1 MASNPT
7 PQRQLRSHR
16 PERPVARVLN
26 SAEHHAWL
34 ARHLTDR
41 DRWLCRM
48 LFEHHVLTSTQII
61 DIAFAG
67 RRGANLR
74 LRSLYQWG
82 VVHRFQPH
90 RDRGSHPMYY
100 VLDTAGAVAL
110 AREDGIDPKE
120 LGYSREREIGRAF
133 SLQLA
138 HTVGCNGLFTALIRR
153 ARQPGAAGVLAAWWS
168 AARCGRHWGDIVTP
182 DGYGRWHEAGREV
195 EWFIEFDFG
204 TEQLSRL
211 AGKLAR
217 YERLAEVTG
226 ITTPVL
232 VWVPSARREVN
243 ARRAMAEALRG
254 LDRPARVPVATSSG
268 EAAADPLDMAAP
280 RWRRLDESSTAGR
293 VALADLPTLWPDL
306 RASAPGGGQRP
317 TAATPATARP
327 EVAPPSPMPPPDP
340 AHPWR

>member
-1 MASNPT
+1 MVSNPT
-7 PQRQLRSHR
+7 PQRQLRTHR
-16 PERPVARVLN
+16 PERPVQRVLN

-61 DIAFAG
+61 DIAFTG
-67 RRGANLR
+67 RRAANLR
-74 LRSLYQWG
+74 LRNLYQWG

-120 LGYSREREIGRAF
+120 LGYRREREIGRAF

-138 HTVGCNGLFTALIRR
+138 HTVGCNGLFTTLVHQ
-153 ARQPGAAGVLAAWWS
+153 ARQPGAAGQLMAWWS

-182 DGYGRWHEAGREV
+182 DGYGRWREAGRDV

-204 TEQLSRL
+204 TEPLSRL

-217 YERLAEVTG
+217 YERLAGTTG

-232 VWVPSARREVN
+232 IWLPSAARESN
-243 ARRAMAEALRG
+243 ARRALAEALRG
-254 LDRPARVPVATSSG
+254 LDRPARVPVATTSG
-268 EAAADPLDMAAP
+268 DAAADPLDMTAP
-280 RWRRLDESSTAGR
+280 RWRRVDEPGAAGR
-293 VALADLPTLWPDL
+293 VTLVDLPARWPEL
-306 RASAPGGGQRP
+306 RSSAPGSGQRP
-317 TAATPATARP
+317 TGVNPAAERQDL
-327 EVAPPSPMPPPDP
+327 APPSPMPPPDP
-340 AHPWR
+340 VQPWR

>member
-1 MASNPT
+1 MVSNPT
-7 PQRQLRSHR
+7 SQRQLRAHR

-26 SAEHHAWL
+26 STEHHAWL

-61 DIAFAG
+61 DIAFPG

-74 LRSLYQWG
+74 LRNLYQWG
-82 VVHRFQPH
+82 VLHRFQPH

-100 VLDTAGAVAL
+100 VLDTAGAVSL
-110 AREDGIDPKE
+110 ARENGIDPKE

-138 HTVGCNGLFTALIRR
+138 HTVGCNGLFTTLIRR

-182 DGYGRWHEAGREV
+182 DGYGRWREAGREV
-195 EWFIEFDFG
+195 EWFVEFDFG

-232 VWVPSARREVN
+232 VWLPSARREVN

-254 LDRPARVPVATSSG
+254 LERPARVPVATSSG

-280 RWRRLDESSTAGR
+280 RWRRLDESGTAGR

-340 AHPWR
+340 ARPWR

>member
-1 MASNPT
+1 MVSNPT

-34 ARHLTDR
+34 ARHLTGR

-61 DIAFAG
+61 DIAFTG
-67 RRGANLR
+67 RRAANLR
-74 LRSLYQWG
+74 LRNLYQWG

-110 AREDGIDPKE
+110 ARENGIDPKE

-153 ARQPGAAGVLAAWWS
+153 ARQPDAAGMLAAWWS

-182 DGYGRWHEAGREV
+182 DGYGRWQENGRDV
-195 EWFIEFDFG
+195 EWFVEFDFG

-217 YERLAEVTG
+217 YERLADTTG

-232 VWVPSARREVN
+232 VWMPSAAREAN
-243 ARRAMAEALRG
+243 ARKALTEALRA

-268 EAAADPLDMAAP
+268 DAAADPLDMAAP
-280 RWRRLDESSTAGR
+280 RWRRVDDLDSTGR
-293 VALADLPTLWPDL
+293 AALADLPTLWPSL
-306 RASAPGGGQRP
+306 RAP
-317 TAATPATARP
+317 TASTALTPSS
-327 EVAPPSPMPPPDP
+327 APPSLRPELTPPPPMPPPDP
-340 AHPWR
+340 SSQWR

>member
-1 MASNPT
+1 MVSNPT

-16 PERPVARVLN
+16 PERPVPRVLN

-61 DIAFAG
+61 DIAFTG
-67 RRGANLR
+67 RRAANLR
-74 LRSLYQWG
+74 LRNLYQWG

-100 VLDTAGAVAL
+100 VLDTAGAVTL
-110 AREDGIDPKE
+110 AREEGIDPRQ
-120 LGYSREREIGRAF
+120 LGFSREREIGRAF

-153 ARQPGAAGVLAAWWS
+153 AREPGATGKLSAWWS

-182 DGYGRWHEAGREV
+182 DGYGRWREGHREV
-195 EWFIEFDFG
+195 EWFVEFDFG

-217 YERLAEVTG
+217 YERLADTTG

-232 VWVPSARREVN
+232 VWLPSAAREAN
-243 ARRAMAEALRG
+243 ARKALTEALRA

-280 RWRRLDESSTAGR
+280 RWRRVAELDTTSR
-293 VALADLPTLWPDL
+293 VALADLSTLWPNLDTPTPTTP
-306 RASAPGGGQRP
+306 RPASSAP
-317 TAATPATARP
+317 ASLRP
-327 EVAPPSPMPPPDP
+327 ELTPPRPMPPPD
-340 AHPWR
+340 ASGRWR

>member
-1 MASNPT
+1 MISNPT

-34 ARHLTDR
+34 VRHLTDR

-67 RRGANLR
+67 RRAAKLR
-74 LRSLYQWG
+74 LRNLYKWG

-100 VLDTAGAVAL
+100 VLDTAGAVTL
-110 AREDGIDPKE
+110 AREEGIDPKQ
-120 LGYSREREIGRAF
+120 LGFSREREIGRAF

-138 HTVGCNGLFTALIRR
+138 HTVGCNGLFTVLIRR
-153 ARQPGAAGVLAAWWS
+153 ARKPGATGTLSAWWS

-182 DGYGRWHEAGREV
+182 DGYGRWQENGREV
-195 EWFIEFDFG
+195 EWFVEFDFG

-217 YERLAEVTG
+217 YERLADTTG
-226 ITTPVL
+226 IITPVL
-232 VWVPSARREVN
+232 VWMPSAAREAN
-243 ARRAMAEALRG
+243 ARKALAEALRT

-280 RWRRLDESSTAGR
+280 RWRRVDDLDNTGR
-293 VALADLPTLWPDL
+293 VALADLPALWPCL
-306 RASAPGGGQRP
+306 HAPTP
-317 TAATPATARP
+317 TTALLPSSTPASLRP
-327 EVAPPSPMPPPDP
+327 ELTPPPPMPPPDP
-340 AHPWR
+340 SSRWR

>member
-1 MASNPT
+1 MVSNPT
-7 PQRQLRSHR
+7 PQRQLRTHR
-16 PERPVARVLN
+16 PERPVQRVLN

-61 DIAFAG
+61 DIAFTG
-67 RRGANLR
+67 RRAANLR
-74 LRSLYQWG
+74 LRNLYQWG

-120 LGYSREREIGRAF
+120 LGYRREREIGRAF

-138 HTVGCNGLFTALIRR
+138 HTVGCNGLFTTLVHQ
-153 ARQPGAAGVLAAWWS
+153 ARQPGAAGQLMAWWS

-182 DGYGRWHEAGREV
+182 DGYGRWREAGRDV

-204 TEQLSRL
+204 TEPTVPPGRQAGPLRTPGRHHRHHHPRADL
-211 AGKLAR
+211 AAQRRPRIQRPPGIGRSAARTRPACPGTGGDHQRRRRRRPTRHDRAPLA
-217 YERLAEVTG
+217 TG
-226 ITTPVL
+226 
-232 VWVPSARREVN
+232 RRTRR
-243 ARRAMAEALRG
+243 RRAGDTR
-254 LDRPARVPVATSSG
+254 RFAR
-268 EAAADPLDMAAP
+268 
-280 RWRRLDESSTAGR
+280 
-293 VALADLPTLWPDL
+293 ALA
-306 RASAPGGGQRP
+306 
-317 TAATPATARP
+317 
-327 EVAPPSPMPPPDP
+327 
-340 AHPWR
+340 

>member
-1 MASNPT
+1 MVSNPT
-7 PQRQLRSHR
+7 SQRQLRSHR

-26 SAEHHAWL
+26 SVEHHAWL

-61 DIAFAG
+61 DIAFTG
-67 RRGANLR
+67 RRAANLR
-74 LRSLYQWG
+74 LRNLYRWG

-110 AREDGIDPKE
+110 AREAGVEPKA

-138 HTVGCNGLFTALIRR
+138 HTVGCNGLFTTLIRR
-153 ARQPGAAGVLAAWWS
+153 GREPGATGMLTTWWS
-168 AARCGRHWGDIVTP
+168 AARCGRHWGDIITP
-182 DGYGRWHEAGREV
+182 DGYGRWREGNREV
-195 EWFIEFDFG
+195 EWFVEFDFG

-211 AGKLAR
+211 AAKLAR
-217 YERLAEVTG
+217 YERLADTTG

-232 VWVPSARREVN
+232 VWMPSAARESN
-243 ARRAMAEALRG
+243 ARKALAEALRG
-254 LDRPARVPVATSSG
+254 LHQAARVPVATTNG
-268 EAAADPLDMAAP
+268 EASADPLDMAAP
-280 RWRRLDESSTAGR
+280 RWRRVDELGTTSR
-293 VALADLPTLWPDL
+293 VALADLPTLWPSL
-306 RASAPGGGQRP
+306 CASAP
-317 TAATPATARP
+317 TAPHQASQTSAIPRP
-327 EVAPPSPMPPPDP
+327 ELAPPSPIPPPDS
-340 AHPWR
+340 RGRRR